1 MALKLYWRP
10 TTSLVV
16 ILLFSLSICIS
27 ANETQASTGRKNDQS
42 VPPPSPD
49 GETNGNSLLTPRRMQ
64 DPALDKQGLLAGPMF
79 LGLASL
85 LFPVLPVLLLAPLA
99 VAGAGPAMNYLQ
111 DVFGT
116 QGNQATGSQV
126 GTQGS
131 SSQAI
136 NNFLNQLGSSS
147 SNNDQSTSGSSVS
160 QTIQS
165 LVGNANGA
173 SPSGSSLSQVL
184 SNLGSSS
191 SSSGNQVGSGSS
203 LSQVV
208 QALGLGSS
216 GANEPEPQEGQGSGS
231 LFSGSSSLLN
241 SIFGPD
247 RNSAGSSGLFS
258 GSGSSGLFSG
268 SGSSGLFSGSGSIFG
283 NLGSGSRPVPA
294 YASPNGNKVGQNQ
307 QSVGTSD
314 ILGAAAAAL
323 DNAGLLG
330 PIAGA
335 GSGSVASQLMN
346 LVKPGSSSGS
356 SSSITSGLSELLG
369 LGGDKATQPQTSP
382 LLGSSLSSNIV
393 QGLTPHTYGQAQIM
407 NQMANQAAAQAAAS
421 PSLYGL
427 LGGSSSS
434 NQGRVFNCVCDNIY
448 IYLYVI
454 SIYLYISVYNICI
467 IQLIHSVFSV

>member
-1 MALKLYWRP
+1 MMGLKLYWRP

-16 ILLFSLSICIS
+16 ILLFSLSISING
-27 ANETQASTGRKNDQS
+27 NETQPSSSGRKSDIS
-42 VPPPSPD
+42 VPAPSPD
-49 GETNGNSLLTPRRMQ
+49 GESNGNSLLTSRRMQ

-116 QGNQATGSQV
+116 QGNQGTGSQV

-147 SNNDQSTSGSSVS
+147 GNNDQSTSGSSVS

-165 LVGNANGA
+165 LVGNPNGA

-184 SNLGSSS
+184 SNFGSSS
-191 SSSGNQVGSGSS
+191 SSSGNQAGSGSS

-208 QALGLGSS
+208 QALGFGSS
-216 GANEPEPQEGQGSGS
+216 AANEPEPQEGQGSGS

-258 GSGSSGLFSG
+258 GSGS
-268 SGSSGLFSGSGSIFG
+268 IFG
-283 NLGSGSRPVPA
+283 NLGSGSRPVAA
-294 YASPNGNKVGQNQ
+294 YASPNGNKVGQSQ

-346 LVKPGSSSGS
+346 LVKPGSGSGS
-356 SSSITSGLSELLG
+356 SSSVTSGLSELLG
-369 LGGDKATQPQTSP
+369 LGEKATQPQTNP
-382 LLGSSLSSNIV
+382 ILGSSLSSNVV
-393 QGLTPHTYGQAQIM
+393 QGLNPHTYGQAQIM
-407 NQMANQAAAQAAAS
+407 NQMANQAAAQTS

-427 LGGSSSS
+427 FGGSSSSS
-434 NQGRVFNCVCDNIY
+434 NQGKVFNCIYDHIY
-448 IYLYVI
+448 I
-454 SIYLYISVYNICI
+454 
-467 IQLIHSVFSV
+467 